1 MRLEGAPGWG
11 AAGPPPAGA
20 LRVRVMAVGLNF
32 ADVFAG
38 LGLYSATPEGD
49 FVPGL
54 EFSGVV
60 EAVGEEGGTLGGG
73 AEAEPFFV
81 TDKAQAAAIDAARGI
96 RVGTRVMGVL
106 RFGAYAS
113 RVDVAAHQVRRVP
126 PGWSFAEGAG
136 FLVQG
141 LTVYYGLVSLGAAR
155 RGQVCL
161 VHSAAGGCGLLALAI
176 CSKLGVRVIGTVG
189 SEAKVEAILSRF
201 PELDRGQIIVRE
213 RERFGEQLDAALGVL
228 GAKGFDIVLD
238 AIQGDFFWAAF
249 ERLKTG
255 GRHVCY
261 GAADLT
267 PAGDRLGPLG
277 FGALGWKYVRRPRV
291 DPMDMMQRNVALMC
305 FNLIWMFGE
314 VEQLSRDID
323 ELLALDL
330 DPPRV
335 GMEIPFEETP
345 RALRLL
351 QSGRTTGKVVLT
363 LRPGAPCA

>member
-38 LGLYSATPEGD
+38 LGLYSATPKGD

-60 EAVGEEGGTLGGG
+60 EEVGEEGGTPGDG
-73 AEAEPFFV
+73 AEGASLFA
-81 TDKAQAAAIDAARGI
+81 TDEARAVAIDAARGI
-96 RVGTRVMGVL
+96 PVGTRVMGVL

-126 PGWSFAEGAG
+126 LGWSLAE
-136 FLVQG
+136 
-141 LTVYYGLVSLGAAR
+141 
-155 RGQVCL
+155 
-161 VHSAAGGCGLLALAI
+161 GCGLLALAI
-176 CSKLGVRVIGTVG
+176 CSKLGVRVVGTVG

-213 RERFGEQLDAALGVL
+213 RDRFGEQLDAALGVVE
-228 GAKGFDIVLD
+228 AKAFDIVLD
-238 AIQGDFFWAAF
+238 AIQGDFFWPAF
-249 ERLKTG
+249 ERIRPG

-267 PAGDRLGPLG
+267 PSGDRLGPLG
-277 FGALGWKYVRRPRV
+277 FGALGWKYLRRPRV

-314 VEQLSRDID
+314 VDQLSRDIG

-335 GMEIPFEETP
+335 GMEIPFEEAP
-345 RALRLL
+345 RALRLF

-363 LRPGAPCA
+363 LRPGTPLA